1 MGMETR
7 DKTIDVM
14 KGIGVC
20 LMVVGHSEAPKFLTQ
35 FIYLFHML
43 LFIMASGYFWK
54 ESNTENLRNFIL
66 KKIRSLWLPYAGVVS
81 AYSVF
86 HNILYRLYA
95 YTDDVTVLQYN
106 PDFNLIGLWDKTK
119 ILKTI
124 LFALIFRDNGIT
136 QLANPMWFVGCLFQT
151 IILYACV
158 EYVLKKIKLYNNL
171 SQFLVATVFLMV
183 GWYCSVHGLG
193 LLGMARAMS
202 CYSIFH
208 LGRCIGKNDKK
219 LERNVILFRGGV
231 GLIILLIL
239 TGRVSIDLA
248 SHVYEN
254 PIILVIESL
263 AGWYFTYASAYCV
276 TNINRQF
283 ISIGLQL
290 ISRKAIWILA
300 LHALAFKGINWI
312 GTLVYHHPKCMIAGY
327 FTSYSHIGY
336 WWIAYS
342 AAGIVLPLLIACI
355 FEQVLQFFKY
365 AREHNVFTLHLY
377 K

>member
-7 DKTIDVM
+7 NKTIDVM
-14 KGIGVC
+14 KGISIC
-20 LMVVGHSEAPKFLTQ
+20 LMVVGHSGAPKSLTQ
-35 FIYLFHML
+35 FIYLFHMP

-54 ESNTENLRNFIL
+54 ESNTENLRKFIL
-66 KKIRSLWLPYAGVVS
+66 KKIRKLWLPYVGVVS
-81 AYSVF
+81 IYAAF
-86 HNILYRLYA
+86 HNVLYRLYA
-95 YTDDVTVLQYN
+95 YTDDATILQYN
-106 PDFNLIGLWDKTK
+106 PDFNLIGLWNKTK
-119 ILKTI
+119 VLKTI
-124 LFALIFRDNGIT
+124 LLAFIFRDDGTT
-136 QLANPMWFVGCLFQT
+136 QLAGPMWFVGCLFQT
-151 IILYACV
+151 IILYACA

-171 SQFLVATVFLMV
+171 SQFGAAVFFLMT
-183 GWYCSVHGLG
+183 GWYCSVHGLN
-193 LLGMARAMS
+193 LWGMARAMS

-219 LERNVILFRGGV
+219 LERNAILFRGGV
-231 GLIILLIL
+231 GNIILLIL
-239 TGRVSIDLA
+239 TGRVSLALA

-263 AGWYFTYASAYCV
+263 AGWYFIYAVAQCV

-300 LHALAFKGINWI
+300 LHLLAFKVINWI
-312 GTLVYHHPKCMIAGY
+312 GTLMYHHPKCMIAGY

-342 AAGIVLPLLIACI
+342 VAGIVLPLLIACI
-355 FEQVLQFFKY
+355 FEKMLLFLNNK
-365 AREHNVFTLHLY
+365 RT
-377 K
+377 